1 MVEHFV
7 CRSNFNAEGIGL
19 RGAEVAGADVDIF
32 VILAPLRVTE
42 GIVWRSEGIVAL

>member
-1 MVEHFV
+1 MINSSDGCKLQLTEHFV

-32 VILAPLRVTE
+32 AILAPLRVRE
-42 GIVWRSEGIVAL
+42 